1 MDGLLLEWNT
11 AEPHKAKVRHVMQG
25 YSENGS
31 EYSTTPQATRDGVIF
46 TTQIIVSCGWRLG
59 FLDFT
64 QAFHCGDKIERI
76 IFAEQPHEGIP
87 GLV

>member
-11 AEPHKAKVRHVMQG
+11 AAPHKAKVRNVMQG

-31 EYSTTPQATRDGVIF
+31 EYLNATTPQATRDGVIF
-46 TTQIIVSCGWRLG
+46 TTQIIVSFGWRLG

-64 QAFHCGDKIERI
+64 E
-76 IFAEQPHEGIP
+76 
-87 GLV
+87 